1 MNEISSKQLYI
12 MIFFI
17 PLVFKMSSLPA
28 LMYGAVS
35 ATAYVLIGLV
45 VVVEFLQLM
54 LVLFVSKQG
63 GMDGI
68 KEKYGKKAYCAVA
81 FPMLFVVFVKMLVL
95 TQEIVNYVCSFMF
108 YNIAESAVVPVVM
121 LVIFYL
127 GTRGA
132 KAIGR
137 MFELSVW
144 LIPFIV
150 VFGAVFGK
158 AELETSYLTP
168 IFDGEG
174 KEYLSTIGKYLIFTF
189 DFSPLLF
196 FKPKIKK
203 IAPITVCSILSTGS
217 VVAAYAVLFSVYGT
231 ASEHASFGFTRL
243 ATFSTVIS
251 EIGSLD
257 WPSVML
263 WLIAGILSLSLKINA
278 VNEISGNF
286 GTKKAGTFA
295 FCVAITIVLL
305 TAIKTPVE
313 AIRFA
318 SNGLQYAV
326 FGIEIALPFVLLTL
340 YAAKKSR
347 SEEYAAQN

>member
-28 LMYGAVS
+28 LMYGMAS
-35 ATAYVLIGLV
+35 ATAYVLIGIV
-45 VVVEFLQLM
+45 VLIEFLQLW
-54 LVLFVSKQG
+54 LVLFVSEQG

-68 KEKYGKKAYCAVA
+68 KEKYGKKVYCAVA
-81 FPMLFVVFVKMLVL
+81 FPMFFVVFIKMIVL

-108 YNIAESAVVPVVM
+108 YNISESAIMPIVM
-121 LVIFYL
+121 LVVFYL

-132 KAIGR
+132 KAVGR

-158 AELETSYLTP
+158 AQLETMYLTP
-168 IFDGEG
+168 IFDFPG
-174 KEYLSTIGKYLIFTF
+174 KEYLSAIGKYLIFTF

-203 IAPITVCSILSTGS
+203 VAPIAICSLLGTAA
-217 VVAAYAVLFSVYGT
+217 VVIAYALLFSVYGT

-263 WLIAGILSLSLKINA
+263 WLIAGVLSLALKINA
-278 VNEISGNF
+278 IDRINENL
-286 GTKKAGTFA
+286 GTKKIGTAA
-295 FCVAITIVLL
+295 FCVGIAIVLL
-305 TAIKTPVE
+305 TAIKTQQE
-313 AIRFA
+313 AIEFA
-318 SNGLQYAV
+318 SSGVQYAV
-326 FGIEIALPFVLLTL
+326 FASEIALPLVLIAL
-340 YAAKKSR
+340 YAAKKR
-347 SEEYAAQN
+347 KGGEYASQN

>member
-28 LMYGAVS
+28 LMYGMAS
-35 ATAYVLIGLV
+35 ATSYVLIGIV
-45 VVVEFLQLM
+45 VMVEFLQLG

-68 KEKYGKKAYCAVA
+68 REKYGKKTYCLVA
-81 FPMLFVVFVKMLVL
+81 FPMLFVVFMKMLVL

-108 YNIAESAVVPVVM
+108 YNIAESAIMPVIM

-144 LIPFIV
+144 LLPFIV

-158 AELETSYLTP
+158 AELETMYLTP
-168 IFDGEG
+168 IFDGMG
-174 KEYLSTIGKYLIFTF
+174 KDYLSVIGKYLIFTF

-203 IAPITVCSILSTGS
+203 VTPIAVCSVLST
-217 VVAAYAVLFSVYGT
+217 AAVIVTYALLYAVYGT
-231 ASEHASFGFTRL
+231 ASEHASYGFTRL

-263 WLIAGILSLSLKINA
+263 WLIVGVLSLSLKINA
-278 VNEISGNF
+278 VNRISENF
-286 GTKKAGTFA
+286 GTKRIGTAA
-295 FCVAITIVLL
+295 FCLGVAIILL
-305 TAIKTPVE
+305 TVIKTPTE
-313 AIRFA
+313 ALRFA
-318 SNGLQYAV
+318 SSGIQYAV
-326 FGIEIALPFVLLTL
+326 CGAEIALPFVLLIL
-340 YAAKKSR
+340 YAAKKTR
-347 SEEYAAQN
+347 REEYAAQN